1 MASRK
6 KKERFLI
13 VTTMKNEAPFMLEW
27 IAYNRAIGYDD
38 FLIYTNDCSDGTD
51 AIALRLQELGLAAH
65 VDNNDR
71 AIGRKGAMLSPQRA
85 ALRQATGHE
94 RYKAADWIICS
105 DADEFLNIRT
115 GHTLP
120 DLVDAC
126 GPSDA
131 ISVCWKLYGNG
142 GRRHYEDTPIIEQ
155 FFSCA
160 PEQGYTNFR
169 GAGIKT
175 LFRNNDAFH
184 RMGVHRPKVN
194 PGRAPD
200 SDNPYAHVTWR
211 DAGGVVAD
219 GNEISWRTW
228 KGFTHTHA
236 RLHHYAIRSCDSFLV
251 KRDRGRTNHIH
262 VDQGREYFD
271 AMNTNHARDYSIL
284 RHMPGMMR
292 ELARLR
298 SDKVLNELHQQAVA
312 WHREQITDIKARP
325 DWADFIDMVY
335 NHSGVP
341 APAAPSAKVTA
352 EPAAAPLDAAA
363 GK

>member
-1 MASRK
+1 MASGK
-6 KKERFLI
+6 KDRFLV

-38 FLIYTNDCSDGTD
+38 FLIFTNDCLDGTD
-51 AIALRLQELGLAAH
+51 AIARRLQELGLAAH

-71 AIGRKGAMLSPQRA
+71 AVGRKGAELSPQRA
-85 ALRQATGHE
+85 ALRLAPDHE
-94 RYKAADWIICS
+94 RYKAADWIVCS

-120 DLVDAC
+120 DLVAAC
-126 GPSDA
+126 GPADA
-131 ISVCWKLYGNG
+131 ISVCWKLFGNAC
-142 GRRHYEDTPIIEQ
+142 RRHYEDAPIVEQ
-155 FFSCA
+155 FFACA

-175 LFRNNDAFH
+175 LYRNNGAFH

-200 SDNPYAHVTWR
+200 LENPYAHITWR
-211 DAGGVVAD
+211 DAGGNAVD
-219 GNEISWRTW
+219 GNEVSWRTW
-228 KGFTHTHA
+228 KGFAHTHA

-271 AMNTNHARDYSIL
+271 AMNANHARDYSIL

-298 SDKVLNELHQQAVA
+298 TDKVLNDLHRDAVA
-312 WHREQITDIKARP
+312 WHRAQIADIKARP
-325 DWADFIDMVY
+325 EWAGFIDMVQG
-335 NHSGVP
+335 HSGVF
-341 APAAPSAKVTA
+341 APSA
-352 EPAAAPLDAAA
+352 PPSAATVPLDAAA
-363 GK
+363 GE